1 MKKLV
6 PDYIKNAMLYPP
18 GTPLDEVKRKL
29 GITDIVK
36 LNSNENSL
44 GPSPFAVKAIC
55 DSAGQVNF
63 YPDNSA
69 YYLKQKLAEK
79 HAVLSEQIILGN
91 GSNEL
96 VQFILMTFLLPE
108 EEIITCD
115 PTFLLYRIMGSVFGG
130 RIKEAGLK
138 DFCFDLDAV
147 LSEVTDR
154 TKLVFI
160 SNPNN
165 PTGTIVKADV
175 FKKFMDDLSED
186 VIVVMDEAY
195 FEYVTD
201 RDCPDSI
208 GYIKNKKNI
217 IVLRTFSK
225 AYGLAGLRIGYAFA
239 HESLVNQMEKVREP
253 FNANSL
259 AQKAALAAL
268 DDLDHIRKTI
278 ENNEAGLSYMYEQL
292 KRLDLEFIRSQANFV
307 TLKLGADAGKICER
321 LMKSGIL
328 VRNMESFKMGEYI
341 RVSIG
346 LPSENERFIK
356 GLQNI
361 LVS

>member
-6 PDYIKNAMLYPP
+6 PDCIKKAKLYPP

-36 LNSNENSL
+36 LNSNENCL
-44 GPSPFAVKAIC
+44 GPSPLAVKAMC
-55 DSAGQVNF
+55 DSAGQVNL

-79 HAVLSEQIILGN
+79 YAVLPEQIILGN

-108 EEIITCD
+108 EEIITCT
-115 PTFLLYRIMGSVFGG
+115 PTFLLYRIMGSVLGG
-130 RIKEAGLK
+130 RVKEVSLK
-138 DFCFDLDAV
+138 NFCFDLYAV
-147 LSEVTDR
+147 LAEITNN

-165 PTGTIVKADV
+165 PTGTIFNADY
-175 FKKFMDDLSED
+175 FENFMAAVPED

-195 FEYVTD
+195 YEYVTD
-201 RDCPDSI
+201 SDCPDSI
-208 GYIKNKKNI
+208 GYIKDSKNI

-225 AYGLAGLRIGYAFA
+225 AYGLAGLRVGYAIA
-239 HESLVNQMEKVREP
+239 PENLIDQMEKVREP

-268 DDLDHIRKTI
+268 DDIDHLRRTTG
-278 ENNEAGLSYMYEQL
+278 NNVSGLSYMYEQL
-292 KRLDLEFIRSQANFV
+292 KRLDLEFIPSQANFIAV
-307 TLKLGADAGKICER
+307 KLGPDAGKICER
-321 LMKSGIL
+321 LMKEGVL
-328 VRNMESFKMGEYI
+328 VRDMESFNMGEYI

-356 GLQNI
+356 GLENI